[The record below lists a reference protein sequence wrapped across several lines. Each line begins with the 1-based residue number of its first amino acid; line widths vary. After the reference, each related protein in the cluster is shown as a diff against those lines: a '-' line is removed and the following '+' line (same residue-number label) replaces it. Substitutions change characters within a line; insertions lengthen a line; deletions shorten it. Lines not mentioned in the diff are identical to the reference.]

1 MSTQDGASEHEN
13 PEQRR
18 PLRIVLADD
27 HQVVRHG
34 LQMVLEA
41 EPDFEVVAQLG
52 DVPSIRRQ
60 VLAHRPDVLVLDLNM
75 PGGIVLDA
83 IPELREEA
91 PETQIV
97 VLTMQDDPAVA
108 QKVMHAGA
116 RAFVLKEAADSELA
130 LAIRRAAEGEPYVN
144 RRLAGRMA
152 AQRIRARG
160 VD

>member
-1 MSTQDGASEHEN
+1 MSTEDDASGEGQVE
-13 PEQRR
+13 PQRR
-18 PLRIVLADD
+18 LRIVLADD
-27 HQVVRHG
+27 HKVVRLG
-34 LQMVLEA
+34 LQMVLEE

-75 PGGIVLDA
+75 PGGTVLDT
-83 IPELREEA
+83 IPKLREEA

-108 QKVMHAGA
+108 QEVMHAGA

-144 RRLAGRMA
+144 RQLAGRMA
-152 AQRIRARG
+152 AQRIRSRG